1 MISWSCF
8 KAEVAIGTHSAKI
21 VVLQCSFC
29 ALVRA
34 FRSTCESFYFSG
46 LFISSPS
53 LQFYYFVEHILVAG
67 SGYWKEKTF
76 LFASDG
82 DWKKPFASELR
93 QSRDSNSLN
102 GDPPLII
109 KMLLLIFFF
118 LSLWM
123 ERIYH
128 NIFYILQEK
137 DQMICWKLHV
147 VSNAIDFKKRL
158 QMFAIICLVTVGVSP
173 L

>member
-1 MISWSCF
+1 
-8 KAEVAIGTHSAKI
+8 
-21 VVLQCSFC
+21 
-29 ALVRA
+29 
-34 FRSTCESFYFSG
+34 
-46 LFISSPS
+46 
-53 LQFYYFVEHILVAG
+53 
-67 SGYWKEKTF
+67 
-76 LFASDG
+76 
-82 DWKKPFASELR
+82 
-93 QSRDSNSLN
+93 
-102 GDPPLII
+102 
-109 KMLLLIFFF
+109 
-118 LSLWM
+118 M

>member
-1 MISWSCF
+1 MILWSCF

-34 FRSTCESFYFSG
+34 FRSTCESFYFIG

-53 LQFYYFVEHILVAG
+53 LQFYYFVEHISVAG
-67 SGYWKEKTF
+67 SGYWKEKIF

-118 LSLWM
+118 SSLFEWN
-123 ERIYH
+123 EFIITFF
-128 NIFYILQEK
+128 IFL
-137 DQMICWKLHV
+137 
-147 VSNAIDFKKRL
+147 KKKIKW
-158 QMFAIICLVTVGVSP
+158 FVGNCM
-173 L
+173 